1 MVDADRIP
9 PEPEQ
14 PAVPKDLP
22 EQSEPCKRELQPV
35 LGNAEPGQ
43 VDLRSDEPGS
53 SSCQPKMELSHPE
66 VAEAQL
72 CKEEATGKC
81 EDEPKMELP
90 NPQVAE
96 AGDGKEAV
104 EVQEQPEEVDDL
116 PEEEVAATD
125 ADIEPPV
132 ISRLEQWAEKP
143 LPKPKRKAA
152 KAKAKPAPKRKAV
165 EKKTKSTGKGKGRG
179 KGKASGDSA
188 IIDLDSD
195 NEEEAEEAGQ
205 PKPKQPAKRKADS
218 QPEAVKDL
226 LEDDPEYVPFGALSA
241 SGIAAAAAAFGWPVK
256 SVAEKP
262 GAGEKTEAM
271 PTATAAAPADGAED
285 GSAGETSAVPN
296 AESGAL
302 AAPVVEAGAP
312 EALREPTSATG
323 SPVAPV
329 VFGEEPWRAPLVAAL
344 EKAQRDGS
352 VAFQSARSAVA
363 SLDPEFKALTL
374 HQVRCLRD
382 EVVKVEKVETL
393 RMAVSMIKEVKVM
406 ISDLQSVSVQ
416 AADAE
421 PDADAPMPDRSAAD
435 APVAAPDAAETAGET
450 PVVVVVKA
458 TISPEERQQKD
469 GGFSLCVLMEL
480 QWRRHLGR
488 AFRELKRSEH
498 VRAAL
503 EVAAPGVLEKTVAAE
518 AKVDVEKDPTI
529 EEEEESR
536 RAEVSTIGGYL

>member
-1 MVDADRIP
+1 MADDSQLDPMVDADRIP

-226 LEDDPEYVPFGALSA
+226 LQDDPEYVPFGALSA

-262 GAGEKTEAM
+262 GAGEKTEVEGTSKRARKPRACKTKPAEAEAQDPNQGQAGEQCAKSFARRSCPKTSPAKERWLAVRDVFEKDLKPLLQGLNFALSAWEARWLNKVFKTAM
-271 PTATAAAPADGAED
+271 PNP
-285 GSAGETSAVPN
+285 
-296 AESGAL
+296 
-302 AAPVVEAGAP
+302 
-312 EALREPTSATG
+312 
-323 SPVAPV
+323 
-329 VFGEEPWRAPLVAAL
+329 
-344 EKAQRDGS
+344 
-352 VAFQSARSAVA
+352 
-363 SLDPEFKALTL
+363 SL
-374 HQVRCLRD
+374 
-382 EVVKVEKVETL
+382 KV
-393 RMAVSMIKEVKVM
+393 
-406 ISDLQSVSVQ
+406 
-416 AADAE
+416 
-421 PDADAPMPDRSAAD
+421 
-435 APVAAPDAAETAGET
+435 
-450 PVVVVVKA
+450 
-458 TISPEERQQKD
+458 
-469 GGFSLCVLMEL
+469 
-480 QWRRHLGR
+480 
-488 AFRELKRSEH
+488 
-498 VRAAL
+498 
-503 EVAAPGVLEKTVAAE
+503 
-518 AKVDVEKDPTI
+518 
-529 EEEEESR
+529 
-536 RAEVSTIGGYL
+536 